1 MGKHHQQQQQHHTFN
16 SSRKDKV
23 NREFLKGLAIGLSA
37 SIIIL
42 GMKILKNA

>member
-1 MGKHHQQQQQHHTFN
+1 MAKQQQTFN
-16 SSRKDKV
+16 SNRKDKI